1 MAKHGLFKGHK
12 IKNLVTVIQLT
23 ATRKTNIS
31 TARTVKNK
39 DFFDRDSELFST
51 PQYPSALERVQ
62 LVEVVIML
70 TGGYISLIT
79 KPIQS
84 HRFWDFTSVVSPTFA
99 LAKRTPIYCSNFFPP
114 LYIWDP
120 GES

>member
-1 MAKHGLFKGHK
+1 M
-12 IKNLVTVIQLT
+12 
-23 ATRKTNIS
+23 TRKTNIL
-31 TARTVKNK
+31 TAKTVKNK
-39 DFFDRDSELFST
+39 DFFENCELFST

-70 TGGYISLIT
+70 IRGFISLIT

-84 HRFWDFTSVVSPTFA
+84 HRLWDFTTVVSPTFA
-99 LAKRTPIYCSNFFPP
+99 LAKRTSIYCSDFFPP